1 MGEMASEAFGKEDLM
16 ERSVRW
22 SCLLR
27 RLEWLALSVAVLLIA
42 SGALMLYAR
51 QDAMHADVTGML
63 LAMYLASWSYAL
75 GVGGLVFLSAWVLV
89 RARKNCL
96 DAQEWHKWRN

>member
-1 MGEMASEAFGKEDLM
+1 VELSFKTARMARAECGGPAD
-16 ERSVRW
+16 RH
-22 SCLLR
+22 
-27 RLEWLALSVAVLLIA
+27 
-42 SGALMLYAR
+42 GALMLYAR

>member
-1 MGEMASEAFGKEDLM
+1 MGQMASEAFGKEDLM

-42 SGALMLYAR
+42 MAP
-51 QDAMHADVTGML
+51 
-63 LAMYLASWSYAL
+63 
-75 GVGGLVFLSAWVLV
+75 
-89 RARKNCL
+89 
-96 DAQEWHKWRN
+96 